1 MKDLDLSEQG
11 EGMSEVISDLQRGR
25 PGALDQFYRN
35 HSGRVLRWVIRLGG
49 PYLDA
54 EDVAQDVF
62 IVAFDKIS
70 SFDPARGP
78 EEGWL
83 FGVTRRVVANAR
95 RRSLLRRFVGLDTL
109 APIPDPG
116 PETDAV
122 VASLWRRRQVQ
133 LALEQL
139 DSSKREV
146 LVLMDL
152 EEYTAPE
159 TAKMLSIPVGTVYSR
174 LHHARKAF
182 KAALEPRAEDLR
194 GSVLGAT

>member
-1 MKDLDLSEQG
+1 
-11 EGMSEVISDLQRGR
+11 MSDAIVQLQRGA
-25 PGALDQFYRN
+25 PGALDQFYRR

-62 IVAFDKIS
+62 MVAFKRIA
-70 SFDPARGP
+70 SFDRSRGT

-95 RRSLLRRFVGLDTL
+95 RRSMLRRFIGLDTL
-109 APIPDPG
+109 APMPDPG
-116 PETDAV
+116 PGTDAV
-122 VASLWRRRQVQ
+122 VESLWRRRQVQ
-133 LALEQL
+133 VALEQL
-139 DSSKREV
+139 DSRKREV

-159 TAKMLSIPVGTVYSR
+159 TAAMLGIAVGTVYSR

-182 KAALEPRAEDLR
+182 KAALEPSAADLR
-194 GSVLGAT
+194 GSILGAT